1 MDIVVNNMKEF
12 DIEEISKQFDFSS
25 NSLKDN
31 GNGVLLTVHEIEV
44 LKANDIDYKNCHSL
58 KEVLFLIEELLGDSD
73 IVDEELDLVS
83 SSIAERDYYQNTNK

>member
-58 KEVLFLIEELLGDSD
+58 KEIYDF
-73 IVDEELDLVS
+73 
-83 SSIAERDYYQNTNK
+83 YTNQGNEK

>member
-1 MDIVVNNMKEF
+1 MKEF

-44 LKANDIDYKNCHSL
+44 LKANDIDYKNCNSL
-58 KEVLFLIEELLGDSD
+58 KEILCLIEDVFQNSYES
-73 IVDEELDLVS
+73 ERERRWHQRVS
-83 SSIAERDYYQNTNK
+83 PPFYIMLSPSTYCDMKR